1 MSKRTDSSGLGSLR
15 AGGLTAVSLLVV
27 AGASGATG
35 IVIAREFGRTAET
48 DGLLAAYGVF
58 IVVVVAAQAIRVSV
72 LPQLARA
79 AEAGRLAGELAG
91 YAAALLVVAVP
102 LVVAAEV
109 WADSIGGLLTGDES
123 AVARESAATALR
135 WMVPAAIMHLF
146 AGLAASG
153 LAALDDY
160 GTAAFGYALGSA
172 AGLAL
177 ILLRAEPDGIVAVA
191 WGTTL
196 NGALALA
203 VPAAGLVV
211 RARRTRM
218 PAAAVRPRGLPFRA
232 RLQAFAVGA
241 ALPISLQ
248 LLYLVSLPFAAGLGT
263 GEATTFVYGYLA
275 ASSLVAVTAGSLG
288 LVTAVPLARG
298 TFTAAEVVR
307 HVVSSSW
314 FALVLVGAAAGAFVV
329 AGGEVV
335 RAVLGSAYGGDVGAD
350 LGELVVALS
359 PWMVVS
365 IGVSVAFPLAFVAGR
380 TRRLPWIALGA
391 LVLQAPL
398 AWAGVELLHLDGLAL
413 ALGVSTLVVLL
424 ALLAELGAL
433 AATARGLALAA
444 LVVGALTVAAFVPP
458 AFVLGALA
466 SAVCGLVL
474 YALLVALVRPRP
486 LTASW
491 RYLRGLR

>member
-1 MSKRTDSSGLGSLR
+1 
-15 AGGLTAVSLLVV
+15 
-27 AGASGATG
+27 
-35 IVIAREFGRTAET
+35 
-48 DGLLAAYGVF
+48 
-58 IVVVVAAQAIRVSV
+58 
-72 LPQLARA
+72 
-79 AEAGRLAGELAG
+79 
-91 YAAALLVVAVP
+91 
-102 LVVAAEV
+102 
-109 WADSIGGLLTGDES
+109 
-123 AVARESAATALR
+123 
-135 WMVPAAIMHLF
+135 
-146 AGLAASG
+146 
-153 LAALDDY
+153 
-160 GTAAFGYALGSA
+160 
-172 AGLAL
+172 
-177 ILLRAEPDGIVAVA
+177 
-191 WGTTL
+191 
-196 NGALALA
+196 
-203 VPAAGLVV
+203 
-211 RARRTRM
+211 
-218 PAAAVRPRGLPFRA
+218 
-232 RLQAFAVGA
+232 
-241 ALPISLQ
+241 LPISLQ